1 MSELAAALLD
11 LMSFFS
17 SPRRDDA
24 LLRAAGVKLDRALF
38 PLLVRLAMCGP
49 LSVAGLAAQVGRDHT
64 TISRQLS
71 KLEDMGLVSRQGVD
85 PDRRV
90 RTTALTPDG
99 EAIVRAIS
107 ATRERLLSTVLAD
120 WSEADR
126 ESLATLNRR
135 FVDALKSAAGDRA

>member
-1 MSELAAALLD
+1 MSELATALLD